1 VIRDEAA
8 TTPYRTYVQH
18 GRASSQESAS
28 VGPRLRQL
36 AARRIPPQRQS
47 ALDSFPPP
55 PPTENFCRSYSR
67 NASPPAPIDTT
78 YWTGNHSQTEWRPK
92 LLPARAQPI
101 RHRGSCARCA
111 RTEIRSPP
119 YFHSYASR
127 HRLGERGEGAT
138 LCPAEALVLPL
149 RCPALR
155 DPRSQTPG
163 RWPGVW
169 ESSPQVTIPKVTCGS
184 IGRLGS
190 THPEPC
196 SSHVGECGFSR
207 PLAMAGKPG
216 PLPYL
221 RRRIRPRLHGSSATH
236 AIYRN
241 GTALASRSWGSPS
254 LQLQIFPFPYSSS
267 KSSVVCCLPFSLR
280 VVYLAPF
287 VFIRYCVLA
296 ALYDASRRIELFSA
310 SGPRFCSFMIYY

>member
-1 VIRDEAA
+1 MQDV
-8 TTPYRTYVQH
+8 
-18 GRASSQESAS
+18 RA
-28 VGPRLRQL
+28 PR
-36 AARRIPPQRQS
+36 S
-47 ALDSFPPP
+47 ALL
-55 PPTENFCRSYSR
+55 
-67 NASPPAPIDTT
+67 
-78 YWTGNHSQTEWRPK
+78 RPSIRTH
-92 LLPARAQPI
+92 PGTAWAREG
-101 RHRGSCARCA
+101 RGPLSALRRRC
-111 RTEIRSPP
+111 
-119 YFHSYASR
+119 
-127 HRLGERGEGAT
+127 
-138 LCPAEALVLPL
+138 VLPL
-149 RCPALR
+149 RCPTLR

-190 THPEPC
+190 TLPEPC

-216 PLPYL
+216 PFPYL

-267 KSSVVCCLPFSLR
+267 KSSVVCCLPFPLR

-310 SGPRFCSFMIYY
+310 FRPALLFFYDILLAARPPWLPSSSRSRPSRGSW

>member
-1 VIRDEAA
+1 MQDV
-8 TTPYRTYVQH
+8 
-18 GRASSQESAS
+18 RA
-28 VGPRLRQL
+28 PR
-36 AARRIPPQRQS
+36 S
-47 ALDSFPPP
+47 ALLRTSTRTHPG
-55 PPTENFCRSYSR
+55 T
-67 NASPPAPIDTT
+67 A
-78 YWTGNHSQTEWRPK
+78 W
-92 LLPARAQPI
+92 AREG
-101 RHRGSCARCA
+101 RGPLSALRRRC
-111 RTEIRSPP
+111 
-119 YFHSYASR
+119 
-127 HRLGERGEGAT
+127 
-138 LCPAEALVLPL
+138 VLPL
-149 RCPALR
+149 RCPTLR

-169 ESSPQVTIPKVTCGS
+169 ESSPQVTIPQVTCGS

-267 KSSVVCCLPFSLR
+267 KSSVVCCLPFRCGWSILLPLFLS
-280 VVYLAPF
+280 VIVSSPHCTTPLAGSSSFP
-287 VFIRYCVLA
+287 L
-296 ALYDASRRIELFSA
+296 